1 MRKIVIAFL
10 VLAGACAWAASLV
23 RYQVNAGGAADWDV
37 LVNGK
42 TVVRHRGTGFGASL
56 YNGNINGIV
65 EGGATNV
72 LSVKRTSAGAG
83 RPHDDAVSI
92 DVVLSYAADYTG
104 KAFDPGWE
112 QVAHYSGTTS
122 SKDIPFVIG
131 GEVSPII
138 RGHLRADTGL
148 DSAMA
153 SPWYYPVV
161 AVFFLA
167 MIALGFF
174 AIEWDRNH
182 VGTHRSVYGTLDTS
196 KRTPGLFPLFVAFL
210 GGSIG
215 VVAGMYSRRHRLTDG
230 RFHSTVLLL
239 LVWNVFMAI
248 GLCSPDSIQALVN
261 GPAVQIELPPEPA
274 YARETTPSPAKS
286 ETAKSAPKK
295 NSVTAKPA
303 PKKTAVAKPRY
314 VDGAWVEGSGE
325 VIRILTDD
333 LQPPCHQRFLLLV
346 EDDRTVLVAHN
357 IDAAPRVDGLRVGD
371 VVEFRG
377 EFRSNDKG
385 GVLHW
390 THSRDGRPA
399 GWIRHAGR
407 IYE

>member
-1 MRKIVIAFL
+1 MGFAILPPMRKIVIAFL

-72 LSVKRTSAGAG
+72 LSVKRTSACAG

-92 DVVLSYAADYTG
+92 DVVLSYAADYSG

-215 VVAGMYSRRHRLTDG
+215 VVAGMYARRHRLADAK
-230 RFHSTVLLL
+230 FHSTIVLLL
-239 LVWNVFMAI
+239 LWNVFLAI
-248 GLCSPDSIQALVN
+248 GLCSPDTVQALVN
-261 GPAVQIELPPEPA
+261 GPEVKIELPPEPA
-274 YARETTPSPAKS
+274 YAKDSSQTQTRKSVPAKAP
-286 ETAKSAPKK
+286 AKKAVP
-295 NSVTAKPA
+295 AKPL
-303 PKKTAVAKPRY
+303 Y
-314 VDGAWVEGSGE
+314 VDGTWVEGRGE
-325 VIRILTDD
+325 VIRVLSDD
-333 LQPPCHQRFLLLV
+333 LEPPCHQRFLLLV

-390 THSRDGRPA
+390 THDRYGNPA
-399 GWIRHAGR
+399 GWLRHAGHV
-407 IYE
+407 YK